1 MGGIQKAS
9 EFLDKLL
16 YYFFGEEETS
26 NLCSSAAESV
36 FILLLRSFSKGDS
49 GWLLL
54 AVYTVGVVKF
64 RQILPN

>member
-1 MGGIQKAS
+1 MGIKKAS

-49 GWLLL
+49 SSHGQQFIWAGYFSL
-54 AVYTVGVVKF
+54 YI
-64 RQILPN
+64 R